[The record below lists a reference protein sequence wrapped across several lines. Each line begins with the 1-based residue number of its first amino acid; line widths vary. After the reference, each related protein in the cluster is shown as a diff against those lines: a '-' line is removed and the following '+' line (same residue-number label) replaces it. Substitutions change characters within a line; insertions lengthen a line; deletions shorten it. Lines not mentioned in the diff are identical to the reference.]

1 MIKFYSTIS
10 QKPNLILTTDQS
22 TTTET
27 ELKEAMEQK
36 CDLQESLVEEKEH
49 NIKETQ
55 SEEIIQTDTKTQK
68 LLEYLK
74 QETRIEQQINSHFTS
89 LRFELS
95 HLCHVMDNP
104 HFADSILW
112 NLISDMRKQTALTRE
127 LLEWFHKMNMATSA
141 LKSLRSDSDLLDM
154 EKMLLSSNW
163 SVENGLLVSQNLMK
177 SQEEYRE
184 VRKRFIDEYYDKLKD
199 EVKQLKEHSS
209 ELSQEHNIRELQSE
223 IDRSNRVVM
232 HHSRVCNQLKLIL
245 SIHITEFSSE
255 KSTPTKH
262 SMLLSKKPMSSSSS
276 LPQLKTPQVQ
286 IPPQTQPLESPP
298 TELPSDQKFTK

>member
-1 MIKFYSTIS
+1 
-10 QKPNLILTTDQS
+10 
-22 TTTET
+22 
-27 ELKEAMEQK
+27 MEQK
-36 CDLQESLVEEKEH
+36 CGLQESRVEEKEH

-55 SEEIIQTDTKTQK
+55 SEEKIQPDKMEIIITKTQK

-74 QETRIEQQINSHFTS
+74 QDT
-89 LRFELS
+89 RFEQHIDSYFDSLHHELS
-95 HLCHVMDNP
+95 RCRVMDNP
-104 HFADSILW
+104 HFNDFILG

-163 SVENGLLVSQNLMK
+163 SVKNCLLVSQKLIK

-199 EVKQLKEHSS
+199 AVKQHKEHSS
-209 ELSQEHNIRELQSE
+209 ELSQEQHYIRELQSE
-223 IDRSNRVVM
+223 IDHYNWVVM
-232 HHSRVCNQLKLIL
+232 HHSRVWKQLKLLL
-245 SIHITEFSSE
+245 SIRIEEFSSK

-286 IPPQTQPLESPP
+286 TPPQTQPLESPP
-298 TELPSDQKFTK
+298 TESPSDKKFTK